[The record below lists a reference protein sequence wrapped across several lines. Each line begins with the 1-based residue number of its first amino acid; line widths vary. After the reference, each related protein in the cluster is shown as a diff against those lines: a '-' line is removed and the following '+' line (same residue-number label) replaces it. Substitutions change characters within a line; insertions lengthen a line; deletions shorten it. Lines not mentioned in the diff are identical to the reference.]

1 MPSPCRGSTRPSPF
15 LQLGPR
21 ASLAAVAAR
30 KPRPSASG
38 SRILGGL
45 AREGVGIAVLA
56 TATAV
61 SSVAWAQDGT
71 SSEIVTGAV
80 PSAFAFN
87 YGEVDT
93 TRSAAMGGALR
104 AAGNGTTAPYM
115 NPAGMATAR
124 VYHIEAQAQ
133 VTPEFGRQQYGGTIV
148 DSVTS
153 RLAGGLGVHGGFLD
167 PDGIDRSWID
177 VRIALAYALTDAFS
191 VGLGGRYMKVVE
203 DGLGPLGDSKASGGL
218 RDPAGGRFAL
228 ENVPTFDAGLAVRLG
243 EIVRLGLAGQN
254 LSYPND
260 GILPTTFGG
269 GVAVATEDF
278 TVEADG
284 LADFTSYENIAPRL
298 MAGGELLVA
307 DSVPIRGG
315 YRFDG
320 GAASHAVSAGV
331 GYLGRE
337 FSIEGAVRRTI
348 VGPSATTVVFS
359 IAYFLES
366 SGLARAGDEF

>member
-1 MPSPCRGSTRPSPF
+1 VTAIAG
-15 LQLGPR
+15 
-21 ASLAAVAAR
+21 VA
-30 KPRPSASG
+30 G
-38 SRILGGL
+38 
-45 AREGVGIAVLA
+45 
-56 TATAV
+56 
-61 SSVAWAQDGT
+61 AQT
-71 SSEIVTGAV
+71 SSSEIVAGNTPA
-80 PSAFAFN
+80 PFAFN
-87 YGEVDT
+87 YGETET
-93 TRSAAMGGALR
+93 TRGVAMGGALR

-115 NPAGMATAR
+115 NPAGMAMTR

-133 VTPEFGRQQYGGTIV
+133 VTPEYGRQVYGGTIV

-153 RLAGGLGVHGGFLD
+153 RLAGGLGVQGGFLD
-167 PDGIDRSWID
+167 PDGIDRSFID
-177 VRIALAYALTDAFS
+177 VRIALAYALSDAFS
-191 VGLGGRYMKVVE
+191 IGLGGRYMKVVE

-218 RDPAGGRFAL
+218 TDPDGGRFAL
-228 ENVPTFDAGLAVRLG
+228 ANVPTFDAGFAVRLG
-243 EIVRLGLAGQN
+243 EIVRLGIAGQN

-260 GILPTTFGG
+260 GIMPTTFGG

-278 TVEADG
+278 TIEADG
-284 LADFTSYENIAPRL
+284 LADFTSYEEIAPRAML
-298 MAGGELLVA
+298 GGELLLA

-337 FSIEGAVRRTI
+337 FSIEGAVRRTL
-348 VGPSATTVVFS
+348 VGPDATTIVFS

>member
-1 MPSPCRGSTRPSPF
+1 MPSTCRGSTCRRPAPPAWRVGVCCATF
-15 LQLGPR
+15 L
-21 ASLAAVAAR
+21 AV
-30 KPRPSASG
+30 SG
-38 SRILGGL
+38 LVGL
-45 AREGVGIAVLA
+45 AQAQESTSDI
-56 TATAV
+56 
-61 SSVAWAQDGT
+61 VAGNA
-71 SSEIVTGAV
+71 

-93 TRSAAMGGALR
+93 TRSTAMAGALR

-115 NPAGMATAR
+115 NPAGMTLTR

-133 VTPEFGRQQYGGTIV
+133 ITPEYGRQEYGGTIV
-148 DSVTS
+148 DSITS
-153 RLAGGLGVHGGFLD
+153 RLAGGLGIQGGFLD

-177 VRIALAYALTDAFS
+177 VRIALAYPLTDSFS
-191 VGLGGRYMKVVE
+191 MGFGGRYLKVVQ

-218 RDPAGGRFAL
+218 RDPDGGRFAL
-228 ENVPTFDAGLAVRLG
+228 ENIPTFDAGFAVRLG
-243 EIVRLGLAGQN
+243 EIVRLGVAGQN
-254 LSYPND
+254 LSFPDD
-260 GILPTTFGG
+260 GLMPTTFGG

-278 TVEADG
+278 TIEGDG
-284 LADFTSYENIAPRL
+284 LADFTSYEDVAPRL
-298 MAGGELLVA
+298 MLGGEILLA

-320 GAASHAVSAGV
+320 GAESHALSAGV

-348 VGPSATTVVFS
+348 VGPDATTIVFS
-359 IAYFLES
+359 LAYFLES